1 MNERPYVL
9 LSCAMSVDGC
19 LDAPGRERLVLSGA
33 ADLDRV
39 DGERASSDA
48 ILVGAG
54 TIRRDDPRLLI
65 RSPERR
71 AARVASGR
79 PAHPARVTLTASGD
93 LDPRARF
100 FADPDPDG
108 EADPGPPPARLV
120 YCASPMADRVRNR
133 IGGLAEVVAVGGG
146 GTVVEG
152 GTNVGGG
159 ADGGSAEGAEGAGN
173 RPALAAVLADLS
185 RRGVR
190 RLMVEGGADLSRQ
203 FLTGGLAD
211 ELQLVIAPFFVG
223 DPRAPRFAGPGR
235 YPYGPSHP
243 MALAEVREVG
253 AVVLL
258 RYLLTAPVDGPP
270 PAAGCGTVAQAEG
283 GTVAQAEG
291 GTMAQAGGGAVAQAR
306 AVEALPGTA
315 EALPGTA
322 EALPGTGGALP
333 GTGEALPGHGAPG
346 PGGEATAADRGWLS
360 EAIGLSR
367 RSPPSA
373 TAFAVG
379 AVVVAGDGSVLATGY
394 SREGSRHDH
403 AEEVAL
409 AKLDPADPRLGGAT
423 LYSSLE
429 PCRFRASRPSP
440 CAELIVGAGLRR
452 VVIAWREPPVFAP
465 GGGAAVLAEAGVTVV
480 EIADLAP
487 QARAVNEGLLRG

>member
-48 ILVGAG
+48 IMVGAG

-65 RSPERR
+65 RSPARR
-71 AARVASGR
+71 AARVASGLA
-79 PAHPARVTLTASGD
+79 AHPARVTLTASGD

-100 FADPDPDG
+100 FSGPEPDT
-108 EADPGPPPARLV
+108 DPGPPPARLV
-120 YCASPMADRVRNR
+120 YCASPVADRVRRR
-133 IGGLAEVVAVGGG
+133 IGGLAEVVAVGGAA
-146 GTVVEG
+146 E
-152 GTNVGGG
+152 VGGPAEVGRG
-159 ADGGSAEGAEGAGN
+159 AQAGGRAYVGSAEGVRGTGDAVG
-173 RPALAAVLADLS
+173 RLMLAAVLADLS
-185 RRGVR
+185 RRGIR

-223 DPRAPRFAGPGR
+223 DPAAPRFAGPGR
-235 YPYGPSHP
+235 YPYGPSRP

-258 RYLLTAPVDGPP
+258 RYLLAGPAGGPP
-270 PAAGCGTVAQAEG
+270 P
-283 GTVAQAEG
+283 
-291 GTMAQAGGGAVAQAR
+291 AGGGAVAQAG
-306 AVEALPGTA
+306 AADAQA
-315 EALPGTA
+315 EAAVAQAAAAEGQA
-322 EALPGTGGALP
+322 EAAEARAGAA
-333 GTGEALPGHGAPG
+333 GALPGHGAPG
-346 PGGEATAADRGWLS
+346 PGSEATAADRGWLG
-360 EAIGLSR
+360 EAIGLSW

-394 SREGSRHDH
+394 SREGGPHDH
-403 AEEVAL
+403 AEEAAL

-429 PCRFRASRPSP
+429 PCRFRASRPRP
-440 CAELIVGAGLRR
+440 CAELIVGTGLRR

-465 GGGAAVLAEAGVTVV
+465 GGGAALLAQAGVTVV

-487 QARAVNEGLLRG
+487 QARAVNAGLLGG

>member
-100 FADPDPDG
+100 FSDKDPDVD
-108 EADPGPPPARLV
+108 ADPGPPPARLV
-120 YCASPMADRVRNR
+120 YCASPVADRVRSR

-146 GTVVEG
+146 ADA
-152 GTNVGGG
+152 GGG
-159 ADGGSAEGAEGAGN
+159 AGEGSAGGAEGTGN

-185 RRGVR
+185 RRGIR

-223 DPRAPRFAGPGR
+223 DPGAPRFAGPGR
-235 YPYGPSHP
+235 YPHGPSHP

-258 RYLLTAPVDGPP
+258 RYLLTGPVDGPP
-270 PAAGCGTVAQAEG
+270 PP
-283 GTVAQAEG
+283 
-291 GTMAQAGGGAVAQAR
+291 AGGGAVAQAR
-306 AVEALPGTA
+306 VVELLPGTA
-315 EALPGTA
+315 EALPR
-322 EALPGTGGALP
+322 
-333 GTGEALPGHGAPG
+333 HGAPG
-346 PGGEATAADRGWLS
+346 PGSEPTAADRGWLS

-367 RSPPSA
+367 RCPPSA

-403 AEEVAL
+403 AEEAAL
-409 AKLDPADPRLGGAT
+409 AKLDPADPGLGGAT

-429 PCRFRASRPSP
+429 PCRFRASRPHP
-440 CAELIVGAGLRR
+440 CAELIVGTGLRR

-465 GGGAAVLAEAGVTVV
+465 GGGAALLAEAGITVV

-487 QARAVNEGLLRG
+487 QARAVNAGLLGG

>member
-1 MNERPYVL
+1 VSERPYVL

-19 LDAPGRERLVLSGA
+19 RDAPGRERLVLSGA

-48 ILVGAG
+48 IMVGAG

-79 PAHPARVTLTASGD
+79 PGHPIGVTLTASGD

-100 FADPDPDG
+100 FSGTVPDPDP
-108 EADPGPPPARLV
+108 GPRPARLV
-120 YCASPMADRVRNR
+120 YCASPVADRVRR
-133 IGGLAEVVAVGGG
+133 RVGGRSEVVDVGAAGG
-146 GTVVEG
+146 V
-152 GTNVGGG
+152 
-159 ADGGSAEGAEGAGN
+159 ADRGSPGEGAGS

-223 DPRAPRFAGPGR
+223 DPGAPRFASPGR
-235 YPYGPSHP
+235 YPYGPARQ

-258 RYLLTAPVDGPP
+258 RYLLDGP
-270 PAAGCGTVAQAEG
+270 ADGAGAP
-283 GTVAQAEG
+283 
-291 GTMAQAGGGAVAQAR
+291 AGGG
-306 AVEALPGTA
+306 PGVA
-315 EALPGTA
+315 EALPGC
-322 EALPGTGGALP
+322 
-333 GTGEALPGHGAPG
+333 GAPG
-346 PGGEATAADRGWLS
+346 PAGEATAADRGWLG

-379 AVVVAGDGSVLATGY
+379 AVVVDADGSVLATGY
-394 SREGSRHDH
+394 SREGGPHDH
-403 AEEVAL
+403 AEEAAL
-409 AKLDPADPRLGGAT
+409 AKMDPADPRLDGAT

-429 PCRFRASRPSP
+429 PCRFRASRPRP
-440 CAELIVGAGLRR
+440 CAELIIGAGLRR

-465 GGGAAVLAEAGVTVV
+465 GGGAALLAGAGITVV
-480 EIADLAP
+480 EIPDLAP
-487 QARAVNEGLLRG
+487 QARAVNAGVLGE